1 MELNFLH
8 NTARHSPFLITTA
21 GPAHSF
27 EMDEFGDLDGSN
39 LNDIIR
45 NALSLALEQ
54 DTEDVVVPA
63 QPDVSQVQVQEEE
76 QEHQLHN
83 PDENAEDNLQIDEAA
98 LLQSLQAAGSME
110 NDEYEANRQLLEQ
123 LQAVINQD
131 DDLQDDDQ
139 QTAEIQAS
147 LESALSEIVAEPE
160 VPAKKPEK
168 ELSIAETLALSRSR
182 MKRPANSDKLV
193 DPMLARYGIEHR
205 SELGRTITKRPVPV
219 SRPSYSPQPSQNTS
233 VPHVQRSTAILASTH
248 PPDTALVS
256 STSSSALSSPVVA
269 TTADNPN
276 TDSNDVMRA
285 LMMAKRAIDEENSQ
299 DLVDNEAMDAVHA
312 VLQALGKS
320 FNNDTDPSVGMS
332 SSSHNFGTNSHS
344 LLSGSSDR
352 PPEKKRRRR
361 VPNSELTE
369 EEKERIRIENRLRKK
384 KWRGINSDRNKDND
398 LRARLHRRAVQKF
411 GAGDSPEKAAWIDE
425 EFQKRREKRLQRD
438 MNTNKY
444 QTFSHG
450 HGNTLNQPSSGDDV
464 DLSAALETLNE
475 SGHLD
480 LNSAV
485 NSLVKDPSILK
496 TMIDFLSDN
505 SIKPGQDSTSREP
518 EQGSSSALT
527 NSEKPSSASYAGH
540 LAVYNTTSPKPPP
553 YLSAQTQESRKS
565 SVASESNSHNH
576 SNVEEDSRI
585 KSLGFPPMIGLRQSP
600 HSRA

>member
-1 MELNFLH
+1 
-8 NTARHSPFLITTA
+8 
-21 GPAHSF
+21 
-27 EMDEFGDLDGSN
+27 MDEFGDLDGSN

-54 DTEDVVVPA
+54 DAEDVVAPS
-63 QPDVSQVQVQEEE
+63 QSDVSRAQTQHEE
-76 QEHQLHN
+76 QEHQHHEQ
-83 PDENAEDNLQIDEAA
+83 DENEDDNLQIDEAA
-98 LLQSLQAAGSME
+98 LLQSLQAAGSMD

-219 SRPSYSPQPSQNTS
+219 SRPSYSTQPSQNS
-233 VPHVQRSTAILASTH
+233 SASFNQRSTAHLASTQ
-248 PPDTALVS
+248 PPDTTLIS
-256 STSSSALSSPVVA
+256 SASSSALSSPVVA
-269 TTADNPN
+269 TTADNSN

-299 DLVDNEAMDAVHA
+299 ELVDNEAMDTVHA

-320 FNNDTDPSVGMS
+320 FNNDNETSVS
-332 SSSHNFGTNSHS
+332 LSPSSHTFGNTSHS
-344 LLSGSSDR
+344 LLSGTADR

-411 GAGDSPEKAAWIDE
+411 GAGESSEKSAWIDE

-444 QTFSHG
+444 QAFN
-450 HGNTLNQPSSGDDV
+450 HGNTLNQVSSGDDA

-475 SGHLD
+475 SGQLD

-505 SIKPGQDSTSREP
+505 SIKPGQEPVSKETEQEASSTIM
-518 EQGSSSALT
+518 
-527 NSEKPSSASYAGH
+527 NSEKPSSATYAGH
-540 LAVYNTTSPKPPP
+540 LTAYNTASPKPPP
-553 YLSAQTQESRKS
+553 YLSAQTQESKKS
-565 SVASESNSHNH
+565 SHSAESTNHSH